1 MLKLKCCGLILLEDT
16 HSCQLISDLRMP
28 KGEKITNKGKGKE
41 EAYAKGPNFILLEN
55 GRIAA

>member
-1 MLKLKCCGLILLEDT
+1 
-16 HSCQLISDLRMP
+16 MP